1 MFGNEACIMYFYY
14 AISRATVLAI
24 LQSFF
29 NLVVHPGL
37 QVNPDMNSFGFHG
50 RFPALSIYQE
60 ILEIPVGL

>member
-29 NLVVHPGL
+29 N
-37 QVNPDMNSFGFHG
+37 
-50 RFPALSIYQE
+50 
-60 ILEIPVGL
+60 